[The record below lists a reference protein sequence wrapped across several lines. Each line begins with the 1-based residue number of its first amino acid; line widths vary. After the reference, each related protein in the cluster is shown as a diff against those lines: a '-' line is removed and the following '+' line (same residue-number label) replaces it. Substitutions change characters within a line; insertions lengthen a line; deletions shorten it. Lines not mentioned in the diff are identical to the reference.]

1 MRGGEERR
9 AGSAMQRSRAKKTL
23 NIWQLKWTFEGKEET
38 EKGTEAAT
46 DEFERKDGRRGRDV
60 FGHWMICVAD
70 MATEEDDDDAD
81 EAQVA
86 VLFVQVG
93 AAFDAA
99 FRHSFLGG
107 GTTE

>member
-1 MRGGEERR
+1 
-9 AGSAMQRSRAKKTL
+9 
-23 NIWQLKWTFEGKEET
+23 
-38 EKGTEAAT
+38 
-46 DEFERKDGRRGRDV
+46 
-60 FGHWMICVAD
+60 

-86 VLFVQVG
+86 VLFVQDG

-107 GTTE
+107 GTTESGHSEFLTNTAAAAAKPPSQKKRRDFSAASLSCHFSHHAKAKVPSRWLP